1 MMNQGK
7 GGGRML
13 QGSGPFT
20 KKISKKTST
29 RHHPG
34 DRFED
39 LTKGEFFNGAF
50 RKSLMLSHE
59 SPTRRQLF
67 PWITG

>member
-1 MMNQGK
+1 
-7 GGGRML
+7 ML
-13 QGSGPFT
+13 QGSGLIT
-20 KKISKKTST
+20 KKIIKKTLT

-39 LTKGEFFNGAF
+39 LMKREFFNGAF

-59 SPTRRQLF
+59 FPTRQPIF